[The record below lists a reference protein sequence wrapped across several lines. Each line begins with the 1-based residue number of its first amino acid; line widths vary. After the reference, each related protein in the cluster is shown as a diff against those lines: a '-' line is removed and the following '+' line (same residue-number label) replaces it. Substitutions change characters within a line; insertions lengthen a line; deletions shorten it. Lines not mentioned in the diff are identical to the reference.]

1 LILCAGTDFEAAAR
15 NRLRAACVPGWLQRG
30 NRIARIVLGLM
41 LLAAV
46 LAGTVSAAE
55 MEVKSASLAP
65 GDDGYVVKAE
75 FAVGLTP
82 RLEDIVAHGVSLYF
96 VAEFE
101 LTRPRWYWLDEVAAD
116 KTRTFRVYYHA
127 LTRQYR
133 VSYGPLHQ
141 SFSSLADALSVLDR
155 ISEWQVADKGALKPG
170 QTYQARIRIRLDPS
184 QLPKPLQVTAI
195 GSRDLSL
202 GSDWFRF
209 DFTAP
214 PAEAK

>member
-1 LILCAGTDFEAAAR
+1 M
-15 NRLRAACVPGWLQRG
+15 RAL
-30 NRIARIVLGLM
+30 LGLA
-41 LLAAV
+41 LLAGL
-46 LAGTVSAAE
+46 LAGAASAAE
-55 MEVKSASLAP
+55 IEVKGASLAP
-65 GDDGYVVKAE
+65 GEDGYVLKAE
-75 FAVGLTP
+75 FSVGLTP
-82 RLEDIVAHGVSLYF
+82 RLEDIVARSVSLYF

-116 KTRTFRVYYHA
+116 KTRTFRIYYHA

-141 SFSSLADALSVLDR
+141 SFSSLADALSVLER
-155 ISEWQVADKGALKPG
+155 ISEWPVADKGALKPG
-170 QTYQARIRIRLDPS
+170 QTYQARIRMRLDPS

-214 PAEAK
+214 AAETK